1 MTSRPRPLLVGID
14 RYVLRACGRRGIPA
28 VVVYG
33 PYWRDSGLP
42 PLPDC
47 VTAVFVEDECS
58 AEAVLTALTRAGL
71 GEERFASVTTT
82 NEYALVNVAVLAQAL
97 GCPGISPAVAL
108 RFRDKHLQK
117 EAVRA
122 RGIPTAR
129 TLVLEDIHDDALPE
143 LPFAAGVIKPVT
155 GAATRQTATVRSTDE
170 LHRTISR
177 FRTGAGSARTF
188 VVEEFQQGDEWMV
201 DGVVH
206 NGKIVFA
213 SVAPY
218 TQTCLSTVESQ
229 APLQIRRFDPD
240 TEAWTFDLA
249 VPVAQNALQA
259 LGLRDGIFHMEL
271 FHHQGDVYF
280 SECGARRGG
289 ALMHEQVEC
298 KFGVDLG
305 EAALSLAIGEEPDV
319 TVSLRPGVVG
329 STYITSPPGLLFD
342 VPSHDEVMSLPDVEY
357 VLLGHLVGA
366 SLPAAISDTTKRVG
380 QVMITTDT
388 LEEFHKR
395 SEEVLAWFADRITV
409 IPAGSK
415 GRDLHRMQSAL
426 GHDTRLTASY
436 RRQDD

>member
-1 MTSRPRPLLVGID
+1 MTSRLRPLFVGVD
-14 RYVLRACGRRGIPA
+14 RYVLRACGMRGIPA

-42 PLPDC
+42 DLPDC
-47 VTAVFVEDECS
+47 VTPVFVENECS

-82 NEYALVNVAVLAQAL
+82 NEYALINVAVLAQAL
-97 GCPGISPAVAL
+97 GCPGISPAVAV

-129 TLVLEDIHDDALPE
+129 SIVLEDIHDDEIPE
-143 LPFAAGVIKPVT
+143 LPFEAGVIKPVT

-170 LHRTISR
+170 LRQAVRR
-177 FRTGAGSARTF
+177 FRSEGGSARTF
-188 VVEEFQQGDEWMV
+188 VVEEFQQGDEWLV

-206 NGKIVFA
+206 DGEIRFL
-213 SVAPY
+213 SVAEY
-218 TQTCLSTVESQ
+218 THTCLSVVESQ
-229 APLQIRRFDPD
+229 ATMQDRRFDSA
-240 TEAWTFDLA
+240 TEAWAFRLAEPVVRAALEALDLT
-249 VPVAQNALQA
+249 
-259 LGLRDGIFHMEL
+259 DGIFHMEL
-271 FHHQGDVYF
+271 FHHEGEVSF
-280 SECGARRGG
+280 SECAARRGG
-289 ALMHEQVEC
+289 FVQEQVEC

-305 EAALSLAIGEEPDV
+305 DAALSLALGEAPDV
-319 TVSLRPGVVG
+319 TVRERPGIVG
-329 STYITSPPGLLFD
+329 GTYITSPPGVLFG
-342 VPSHDEVMSLPDVEY
+342 VPSQDEVMSLPNVEY

-366 SLPAAISDTTKRVG
+366 SLPVSTSDTTKRVG
-380 QVMITTDT
+380 EVVITTET

-409 IPAGSK
+409 IPVGTK

-426 GHDTRLTASY
+426 GYDTRLMSTY
-436 RRQDD
+436 RREDG